1 VKRLLGLLRH
11 GQGLRHLPVVYS
23 AFAAN
28 PLRLT
33 FSGLR
38 GGPVD
43 VSRDH
48 CPVSLRPLILG
59 LRLPETIVQP
69 PSQLT
74 LEISEAN
81 AKPITLA
88 RIELGLQGT
97 VPLMKDSLHLF
108 RTTRSWN
115 RTAPPIAR
123 WVRYVLAWQHAR
135 DAVRRGDRLLMSAAD
150 LRALNAYYISARPVY
165 LVGVSHDKL
174 VNLFPMDL
182 VAPLGSGDFV
192 LALRATSPAIDV
204 IEASRR
210 IAMSGAPAAYMR
222 AIYELGAQ
230 HRRTTIDLDA
240 LGFSVTRSRLFG
252 LPVLAGAGLV
262 RELSVQTL
270 HRIGSHVLFVC
281 RVEEEQG
288 HTETQLAHVSAM
300 YAERLTR
307 MKQPYQAL
315 TDT

>member
-1 VKRLLGLLRH
+1 VKRLLRLLRY
-11 GQGLRHLPVVYS
+11 GQALRHLPVVYPD
-23 AFAAN
+23 FAGK

-33 FSGLR
+33 LSGLR

-59 LRLPETIVQP
+59 LRVPEPIVQAP
-69 PSQLT
+69 AQLA
-74 LEISEAN
+74 LEISETN
-81 AKPITLA
+81 AEDVALA
-88 RIELGLQGT
+88 RIELDLQGT
-97 VPLMKDSLHLF
+97 VALTKDSLHLF

-115 RTAPPIAR
+115 RTAPPLER
-123 WVRYVLAWQHAR
+123 WVRYALAWRHAR

-150 LRALNAYYISARPVY
+150 LRALNAYYMSARPVY
-165 LVGVSHDKL
+165 LVGVSHEKR

-192 LALRATSPAIDV
+192 LALRATSPSIEI

-210 IAMSGAPAAYMR
+210 IAMSGAPASDLP
-222 AIYELGAQ
+222 AIYALGAH
-230 HRRTTIDLDA
+230 HRMTTVDLDA
-240 LGFSVTRSRLFG
+240 VGFSVTRSRLFG

-262 RELSVQTL
+262 RELSVQEL

-281 RVEEEQG
+281 RVEGESG
-288 HTETQLAHVSAM
+288 HTEAQLAHVSGM

-307 MKQPYQAL
+307 TKQPYRAL
-315 TDT
+315 ADR

>member
-1 VKRLLGLLRH
+1 MR
-11 GQGLRHLPVVYS
+11 S
-23 AFAAN
+23 
-28 PLRLT
+28 
-33 FSGLR
+33 
-38 GGPVD
+38 GPVD

-59 LRLPETIVQP
+59 LRLPEAIVQP
-69 PSQLT
+69 ASPLT

-81 AKPITLA
+81 ARGTTLA
-88 RIELGLQGT
+88 RIELGLQGI
-97 VPLMKDSLHLF
+97 VPLMKDHLHLF
-108 RTTRSWN
+108 RTGRSWN
-115 RTAPPIAR
+115 RTAPPVTR
-123 WVRYVLAWQHAR
+123 WVRYALAWQHAR
-135 DAVRRGDRLLMSAAD
+135 HAVRRGDRLLMSATD

-165 LVGVSHDKL
+165 LVGVSHEKL

-192 LALRATSPAIDV
+192 LALRATTPAIDA
-204 IEASRR
+204 IEATRR
-210 IAMSGAPAAYMR
+210 IAMSGAPAAHLR

-230 HRRTTIDLDA
+230 HRRTSVDLNA

-262 RELSVQTL
+262 RELSVQAL

-281 RVEEEQG
+281 RVEDEHG
-288 HTETQLAHVSAM
+288 HTKAQLAHVSAM

-307 MKQPYQAL
+307 MKQPYQRLA
-315 TDT
+315 DT

>member
-1 VKRLLGLLRH
+1 VKRLLGLLRY
-11 GQGLRHLPVVYS
+11 GQALRHLPVVYS
-23 AFAAN
+23 EFAAN
-28 PLRLT
+28 APRLT
-33 FSGLR
+33 LSGLR

-69 PSQLT
+69 SSQLT

-81 AKPITLA
+81 AKGITLA
-88 RIELGLQGT
+88 RIELEPHGT
-97 VPLMKDSLHLF
+97 APLMKDSLHLF

-115 RTAPPIAR
+115 RTAPPITR

-165 LVGVSHDKL
+165 LVGVSHEKQ

-192 LALRATSPAIDV
+192 LALRSTSPAIDV

-210 IAMSGAPAAYMR
+210 IAMSGAPAAHLR

-240 LGFSVTRSRLFG
+240 LEFSVTRSRLFG

-262 RELSVQTL
+262 RELSVQAL

-281 RVEEEQG
+281 RVEDENG
-288 HTETQLAHVSAM
+288 HTDAQVAHVSAM

-315 TDT
+315 AET